1 MAGWPVAGWLA
12 SWLAGWPSSLLGGW
26 LVGALRQP
34 RALRM
39 RVGGGNG
46 LVFGPWG
53 KDYRMGEAGNRH
65 SLPAARRT
73 AVERTA
79 ATAERTAA
87 ESTAAT
93 ADCC

>member
-12 SWLAGWPSSLLGGW
+12 SWLAGWATGWLAGWLGG
-26 LVGALRQP
+26 ALGRP
-34 RALRM
+34 RAEGQRCSEANA
-39 RVGGGNG
+39 VG
-46 LVFGPWG
+46 LGPWG

-73 AVERTA
+73 AAERTA
-79 ATAERTAA
+79 ATAQRTAA
-87 ESTAAT
+87 EKTAT

>member
-1 MAGWPVAGWLA
+1 MAGWLA
-12 SWLAGWPSSLLGGW
+12 SWLAGWPSSWLGGW
-26 LVGALRQP
+26 LVGALGRP
-34 RALRM
+34 RALRT

-46 LVFGPWG
+46 WVFGPWG

-73 AVERTA
+73 AAEITA

-87 ESTAAT
+87 EKTAA
-93 ADCC
+93 AVIRFDK

>member
-1 MAGWPVAGWLA
+1 MVGWPVAGWLA
-12 SWLAGWPSSLLGGW
+12 SWLAGWPSSWLAGWLGG
-26 LVGALRQP
+26 ALGRP
-34 RALRM
+34 RAEGI
-39 RVGGGNG
+39 RVGGGNALG
-46 LVFGPWG
+46 LGPWG

-73 AVERTA
+73 AAERTA

-87 ESTAAT
+87 EKTAT

>member
-12 SWLAGWPSSLLGGW
+12 SWLAGWPSSWLGGW
-26 LVGALRQP
+26 LVGALGRP
-34 RALRM
+34 EAERT
-39 RVGGGNG
+39 RVGYASRLG
-46 LVFGPWG
+46 LGPWG

-73 AVERTA
+73 AAERTA

-87 ESTAAT
+87 EKTAAT